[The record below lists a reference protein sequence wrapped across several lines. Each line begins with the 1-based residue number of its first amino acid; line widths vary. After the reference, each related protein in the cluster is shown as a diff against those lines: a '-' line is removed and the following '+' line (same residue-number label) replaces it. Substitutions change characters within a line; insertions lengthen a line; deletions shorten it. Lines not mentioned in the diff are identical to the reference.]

1 MTNKIKDILKTHK
14 YLLLSFFLPVLL
26 LEGIAIAEKIQPFG
40 SESFLIVDALH
51 QYLPFF
57 ADYQEK
63 LKSMD
68 SMFYSFHAGLGYNFL
83 GLWAYYLA
91 SPLNLVIALVSKS
104 MPVSYTHLDVYKRQ
118 VGKNGAGK
126 STTIRLIM
134 DMIHKDSG
142 TIYVLG
148 KNIEE
153 DFTERCV

>member
-63 LKSMD
+63 LKHMD
-68 SMFYSFHAGLGYNFL
+68 SMFYSFHAGLGYNFFRTVGIL
-83 GLWAYYLA
+83 
-91 SPLNLVIALVSKS
+91 SCKS
-104 MPVSYTHLDVYKRQ
+104 I
-118 VGKNGAGK
+118 K
-126 STTIRLIM
+126 SCDRTRA
-134 DMIHKDSG
+134 
-142 TIYVLG
+142 
-148 KNIEE
+148 
-153 DFTERCV
+153 

>member
-63 LKSMD
+63 LFFSCRSWIQFPWTMGVL
-68 SMFYSFHAGLGYNFL
+68 S
-83 GLWAYYLA
+83 
-91 SPLNLVIALVSKS
+91 
-104 MPVSYTHLDVYKRQ
+104 
-118 VGKNGAGK
+118 GK
-126 STTIRLIM
+126 STKSGDRTCVEINAYDDIKSFVCL
-134 DMIHKDSG
+134 KDR
-142 TIYVLG
+142 TVLLYSR
-148 KNIEE
+148 IL
-153 DFTERCV
+153 F

>member
-83 GLWAYYLA
+83 GLCVL
-91 SPLNLVIALVSKS
+91 S
-104 MPVSYTHLDVYKRQ
+104 
-118 VGKNGAGK
+118 GK
-126 STTIRLIM
+126 STKSGDRTCVEINAYDDIKSFVCL
-134 DMIHKDSG
+134 KDR
-142 TIYVLG
+142 TVLLHSC
-148 KNIEE
+148 IL
-153 DFTERCV
+153 F

>member
-91 SPLNLVIALVSKS
+91 SPLNLVICTCVGNQLLTMILS
-104 MPVSYTHLDVYKRQ
+104 HL
-118 VGKNGAGK
+118 
-126 STTIRLIM
+126 
-134 DMIHKDSG
+134 
-142 TIYVLG
+142 YVL
-148 KNIEE
+148 KIATVLLYSRIL
-153 DFTERCV
+153 F

>member
-63 LKSMD
+63 LKSID
-68 SMFYSFHAGLGYNFL
+68 
-83 GLWAYYLA
+83 
-91 SPLNLVIALVSKS
+91 
-104 MPVSYTHLDVYKRQ
+104 R
-118 VGKNGAGK
+118 K
-126 STTIRLIM
+126 STRLNSSHPSSSRM
-134 DMIHKDSG
+134 PSSA
-142 TIYVLG
+142 
-148 KNIEE
+148 
-153 DFTERCV
+153 

>member
-83 GLWAYYLA
+83 MGVL
-91 SPLNLVIALVSKS
+91 S
-104 MPVSYTHLDVYKRQ
+104 
-118 VGKNGAGK
+118 GK
-126 STTIRLIM
+126 STKSGDRTCVEINAYDDIKSFVCL
-134 DMIHKDSG
+134 KDR
-142 TIYVLG
+142 TVLLYSR
-148 KNIEE
+148 IL
-153 DFTERCV
+153 F

>member
-91 SPLNLVIALVSKS
+91 SPLNLVITLVSKS
-104 MPVSYTHLDVYKRQ
+104 MLTMILSL
-118 VGKNGAGK
+118 
-126 STTIRLIM
+126 SLIH
-134 DMIHKDSG
+134 I
-142 TIYVLG
+142 
-148 KNIEE
+148 
-153 DFTERCV
+153 

>member
-63 LKSMD
+63 LKAWIRCFILFMQ
-68 SMFYSFHAGLGYNFL
+68 
-83 GLWAYYLA
+83 
-91 SPLNLVIALVSKS
+91 V
-104 MPVSYTHLDVYKRQ
+104 LDTISLDYGRIIWQ
-118 VGKNGAGK
+118 V
-126 STTIRLIM
+126 
-134 DMIHKDSG
+134 H
-142 TIYVLG
+142 
-148 KNIEE
+148 
-153 DFTERCV
+153 